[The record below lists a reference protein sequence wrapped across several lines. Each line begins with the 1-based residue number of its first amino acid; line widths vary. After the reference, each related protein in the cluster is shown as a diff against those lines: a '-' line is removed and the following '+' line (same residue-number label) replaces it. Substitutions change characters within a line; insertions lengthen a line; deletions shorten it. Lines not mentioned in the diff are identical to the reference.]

1 MPKITFVTGILL
13 LSFAALGFAA
23 DTPPLNQQE
32 TYNES
37 TLSPETKA
45 TSQTPIQ
52 KLNRG
57 IINIVTAPIEIAK
70 QVDLGWKES
79 AKNKK
84 SASGGIMFGFVK
96 GVTYTVGRMGS
107 GLWDVVS
114 FPFKTP
120 DNYQPLMKP
129 NFVLDK

>member
-37 TLSPETKA
+37 TLSPEAKA